1 MVSQLSRF
9 LNSGNG
15 LEKTLRLIQSLSQ
28 IAAAFT
34 VGSSAVRFTT
44 AKAQLAL
51 TRRFFRFFGFIGSFQ
66 QVKDGMGTVAGILD
80 LAKYTCFGLYFI
92 LEDLTILHAMGVYL
106 VPWEPR
112 VMQEANTFWF
122 CALAFS
128 IAGAV
133 WALLSSSPAKPVS
146 EIKSSESEK
155 RKLEPKPG
163 HQDKKL
169 TTHAKTNYVGSSKL
183 VRQIIAESCDV
194 ILPVTLLGWYPTGD
208 LTVGLT
214 MVLDSRGIEPRTTP
228 MLREYYTTKPQA
240 LAHIGCVAF
249 WLHRPVCNGGIGL
262 PQVLEDLEDGLQIWR
277 RSAEKQTSILPAARI
292 DRSGSSL
299 EVAAHR

>member
-28 IAAAFT
+28 IAAVFT

-66 QVKDGMGTVAGILD
+66 QVSDLLSKDGMGTVAGILD

-122 CALAFS
+122 YALAFS

-133 WALLSSSPAKPVS
+133 WALLFSSPAKPVP

-155 RKLEPKPG
+155 RKLERKPG

-169 TTHAKTNYVGSSKL
+169 TTHANTNYAGSWKL
-183 VRQIIAESCDV
+183 ARQIIAESCDV

-214 MVLDSRGIEPRTTP
+214 MVVSTLLTSME
-228 MLREYYTTKPQA
+228 
-240 LAHIGCVAF
+240 
-249 WLHRPVCNGGIGL
+249 
-262 PQVLEDLEDGLQIWR
+262 IWR
-277 RSAEKQTSILPAARI
+277 RL
-292 DRSGSSL
+292 
-299 EVAAHR
+299 